1 MLDSSMKRKFAKRYV
16 KNAVNAYSKGN
27 YMVFIAL
34 LSGISAWKL
43 ELFPGGNHK
52 YDFIIDAMHELH
64 KEDSS
69 LELDIRFKEA
79 LDKMLQISKAV
90 QGLDILLDIIIY
102 EAKKEKE
109 GTNSFCIGLDEVLDK
124 LNNLITDNYDAYK
137 REDLGFDLWLEGKVS
152 YAKDTY
158 GIEILKSN
166 DKQENPRQILRKYV
180 GGDLDFDSLSDD
192 VIEKLYDNYQKATSQ
207 IEFFIGVIE
216 VKVKSANQRYSEG
229 DKGNFINLLL
239 GREEGF
245 VEMFDGAGHCYP
257 VILEVIHNLYSN
269 DRNCQIDVNYAK
281 CLLEA
286 VEQADTEYE
295 IKLMKNILSYEE
307 NLEKDDSHSFKL
319 AINKMTDR
327 INSKLH

>member
-1 MLDSSMKRKFAKRYV
+1 MPDIEFTKMFAKAYV
-16 KNAVNAYSKGN
+16 EDALDAYARGN
-27 YMVFIAL
+27 DMVFIAL
-34 LSGISAWKL
+34 LSGINSWKL
-43 ELFPGGNHK
+43 EHFPGGNHM
-52 YDFIIDAMHELH
+52 YNLIIDAMHELH

-79 LDKMLQISKAV
+79 LNKMLQVSKAK
-90 QGLDILLDIIIY
+90 QGLGILMNVIIY

-137 REDLGFDLWLEGKVS
+137 REDLGFDLWLERKIS
-152 YAKDTY
+152 YARDKY
-158 GIEILKSN
+158 GIEILRSHV
-166 DKQENPRQILRKYV
+166 KQENPRQILRKYV
-180 GGDLDFDSLSDD
+180 GGGLDFDLLSDD
-192 VIEKLYDNYQKATSQ
+192 VIEKLYENYQKATSQ

-229 DKGNFINLLL
+229 DKGNFIKLLL

-295 IKLMKNILSYEE
+295 ITLMKNIISYEE

-319 AINKMTDR
+319 DINKMTDR